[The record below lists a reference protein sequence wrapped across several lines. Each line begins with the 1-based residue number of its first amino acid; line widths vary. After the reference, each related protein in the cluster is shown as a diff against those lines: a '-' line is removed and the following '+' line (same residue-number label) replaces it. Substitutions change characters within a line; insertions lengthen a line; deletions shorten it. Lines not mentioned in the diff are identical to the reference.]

1 MSFSNSDL
9 EKKLIEK
16 KLRKCTK
23 KKRKFQTRNNCIIEP
38 TNYRLKNF
46 GQIQTQKP

>member
-16 KLRKCTK
+16 KAPKMYQKNGSFKLETIALLSP
-23 KKRKFQTRNNCIIEP
+23 N
-38 TNYRLKNF
+38 NYRLKNF